1 MVEGGSDQVRSVQRT
16 GAVEYGSKSEKRL
29 LSAIFSNNSA
39 CVTPEQTHLP
49 PSSPCARAVDVFAT
63 CDQQARS
70 NPCVACGSARP
81 PTAGPNL
88 DTRPSYQ
95 TTTTI
100 HPVRW
105 PPSLPVCGARAR
117 LSPRAAHL
125 PLSVA
130 SFEEPALSWNR
141 PHAPPSVQGTGA
153 VEYGSKTGNRLLSAI
168 FSNNSACV
176 TPEQTHLPPSS
187 PCARAVDVVATCD

>member
-1 MVEGGSDQVRSVQRT
+1 VRTSSRRFRATWDEQVS
-16 GAVEYGSKSEKRL
+16 
-29 LSAIFSNNSA
+29 
-39 CVTPEQTHLP
+39 C
-49 PSSPCARAVDVFAT
+49 
-63 CDQQARS
+63 

-81 PTAGPNL
+81 PSAGPNL

-130 SFEEPALSWNR
+130 SCEEPALSWNR
-141 PHAPPSVQGTGA
+141 PHAMLHHQFRRPVVWITAGKPSPLYQRLKRYCSSEA
-153 VEYGSKTGNRLLSAI
+153 KTLASLRAHRAHGLCEKRSTLLLL
-168 FSNNSACV
+168 AC
-176 TPEQTHLPPSS
+176 LPPRVTTVSN
-187 PCARAVDVVATCD
+187 ALDFK

>member
-1 MVEGGSDQVRSVQRT
+1 MRVRPPSYRGTKPRHTPFLSDNYKTSPAALAPKPAGMWSACTLVTASCASASQRRKFRRACSLVEPAPRHAPPSVQGT
-16 GAVEYGSKSEKRL
+16 GAVEYGSKTGNRL

-105 PPSLPVCGARAR
+105 PPSLPILQVC
-117 LSPRAAHL
+117 
-125 PLSVA
+125 
-130 SFEEPALSWNR
+130 
-141 PHAPPSVQGTGA
+141 A
-153 VEYGSKTGNRLLSAI
+153 VG
-168 FSNNSACV
+168 
-176 TPEQTHLPPSS
+176 
-187 PCARAVDVVATCD
+187 

>member
-1 MVEGGSDQVRSVQRT
+1 VRTSSRRFRATWDEQVS
-16 GAVEYGSKSEKRL
+16 
-29 LSAIFSNNSA
+29 
-39 CVTPEQTHLP
+39 C
-49 PSSPCARAVDVFAT
+49 
-63 CDQQARS
+63 

-81 PTAGPNL
+81 PTAGPIL

-130 SFEEPALSWNR
+130 SCEEPCSLVEPAPCSTISSDDQWCGVR
-141 PHAPPSVQGTGA
+141 P
-153 VEYGSKTGNRLLSAI
+153 GNRKMSPLYQHLKRYCSSEAKTLASLRAHRAHGLCEKRSTLLLL
-168 FSNNSACV
+168 AC
-176 TPEQTHLPPSS
+176 LPPRVTTVSN
-187 PCARAVDVVATCD
+187 ALDFK

>member
-1 MVEGGSDQVRSVQRT
+1 M
-16 GAVEYGSKSEKRL
+16 
-29 LSAIFSNNSA
+29 
-39 CVTPEQTHLP
+39 P
-49 PSSPCARAVDVFAT
+49 PSELSVRTSSRRFRATWDEQVS
-63 CDQQARS
+63 C

-95 TTTTI
+95 TTTK
-100 HPVRW
+100 HPPLRW

-117 LSPRAAHL
+117 LSPRPAHL

-141 PHAPPSVQGTGA
+141 PHATLHHRFREPVRWSMAQTLGTSPLNQCLLR
-153 VEYGSKTGNRLLSAI
+153 YGSQLGHNT
-168 FSNNSACV
+168 C
-176 TPEQTHLPPSS
+176 LPPSS
-187 PCARAVDVVATCD
+187 ACARAVDVFVRPGMNR